1 MILIKKNSKL
11 HKRLSGEGSES
22 GFSLVELIV
31 IIAIMVVLIGAGG
44 FSISMLVGAQAREV
58 ANKLVAELNDAKT
71 GTLTRA
77 DEDVVIRYIEVPDSD
92 KETYAKL
99 GIDKSGYYAD
109 KCVYTIMNNVDSD
122 NDMSTGK
129 GISTVLDEHEY
140 TYLGAKKVVITVS
153 DENGKSYTLAPY
165 GNDSIKIGFQRSTGG
180 FDDLQVGT
188 FKEVSTSKEDGDNT
202 EEQFVSSGGDYGALS
217 EIYVTAGL
225 KTYTIKCEPK
235 TGKMSI
241 E

>member
-1 MILIKKNSKL
+1 MILIKKISKL
-11 HKRLSGEGSES
+11 NRKFTGAGSEA

-44 FSISMLVGAQAREV
+44 FSISMLVGAQAKEV

-153 DENGKSYTLAPY
+153 DENSKTHTLTSY
-165 GNDSIKIGFQRSTGG
+165 GNDSIKIGFQRSTGA

-188 FKEVSTSKEDGDNT
+188 FKANGNNAVGE
-202 EEQFVSSGGDYGALS
+202 FASSGDEYGAPS
-217 EIYVTAGL
+217 EIYITAGL